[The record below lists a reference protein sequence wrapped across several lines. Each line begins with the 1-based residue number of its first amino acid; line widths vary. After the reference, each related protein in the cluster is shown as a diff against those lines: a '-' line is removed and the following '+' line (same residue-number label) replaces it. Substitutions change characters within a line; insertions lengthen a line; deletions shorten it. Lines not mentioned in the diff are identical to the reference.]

1 MLKFVRITENP
12 AHKVVLGLLPR
23 LTTEEIE
30 LTDEQLGRLA
40 ECEQAC
46 LARIVQAD
54 KPPVTIQGYEPIAR
68 PTNQNTAL
76 VRDYRVVALAERF
89 SPPNPLTADLVIE
102 WVRDL
107 FARSFEAECV
117 ATTWITCQVLEECKA
132 CQLADDLCYAALHDL
147 AQGKSFVSGPFNVTW
162 GLSSGAL
169 ARMDRIETDRRLAAD
184 KINAAAKEA
193 RKRARAEFV
202 ARVVAE
208 IGDDNQRERLS
219 LDLLPMAEVEI
230 MLHRSVLGTLYSRLC
245 EDEELQVVTEAAR
258 LPAGAFTVFKLFKA
272 AVDTADL
279 QLIGEISVRPVVGY
293 EGAIEEEA
301 RGERRLLCEVRIAD
315 DPKHSD
321 WSSEAVYYLD

>member
-23 LTTEEIE
+23 LTVEEIE
-30 LTDEQLGRLA
+30 LNNDQLARLA
-40 ECEQAC
+40 ESEQAT
-46 LARIVQAD
+46 LARLVALD
-54 KPPVTIQGYEPIAR
+54 NPVTIQGYEPIASTGVNDGI
-68 PTNQNTAL
+68 PIAL
-76 VRDYRVVALAERF
+76 VRSYRAVALAEKF
-89 SPPNPLTADLVIE
+89 EGPLTVDLVIN

-107 FARSFEAECV
+107 ADRAYQAEV
-117 ATTWITCQVLEECKA
+117 IASTWLADMAHVEWQA
-132 CQLADDLCYAALHDL
+132 CQLTDDPCYLALCDL
-147 AQGKSFVSGPFNVTW
+147 KQGRSYIVGPYSTTW

-169 ARMDRIETDRRLAAD
+169 ARMDRIETDRRIAAD

-193 RKRARAEFV
+193 RKRARADFV

-208 IGDDNQRERLS
+208 IGDDNQKERLA

-230 MLHRSVLGTLYSRLC
+230 MLHRNVLGTLYSRLC

-258 LPAGAFTVFKLFKA
+258 LPAGAFTVFKLFKS
-272 AVDTADL
+272 AVDAADL
-279 QLIGEISVRPVVGY
+279 QLIGEIKICPVVGY
-293 EGAIEEEA
+293 EGAIEEGA
-301 RGERRLLCEVRIAD
+301 RGARRLLCEVRIAD